1 MKKLLMSLL
10 SIGMLSAVV
19 SCSDD
24 DNDTPTASV
33 IKEDVSKY
41 TSYQDFLDF
50 RAKQTQ
56 ITATQYNHGDC
67 GFDLAIEGDENF
79 DGTKFENFHVSFYT
93 ADHTQLYDESKTG
106 YNGYGIEKN
115 PLNGIATG
123 TYNSPWI
130 QDLPAAVPVDVEV
143 TAYDK
148 DTNTFYQ
155 GTLDNVTYPVN
166 SVVVLKVNLT
176 KKN

>member
-56 ITATQYNHGDC
+56 ITATQYNLADC

-79 DGTKFENFHVSFYT
+79 DGTKLEDFHVSFYT
-93 ADHTQLYDESKTG
+93 ADHTQLYDESQTRYAYDK
-106 YNGYGIEKN
+106 IVIQ
-115 PLNGIATG
+115 PLNGIAIG
-123 TYNSPWI
+123 TYNSPWMGNF
-130 QDLPAAVPVDVEV
+130 PAAVPIDVEV
-143 TAYDK
+143 TVYDK

-166 SVVVLKVNLT
+166 TVVVLKVNLT

>member
-1 MKKLLMSLL
+1 
-10 SIGMLSAVV
+10 MLSAVV

-24 DNDTPTASV
+24 NNDTPTASV

-56 ITATQYNHGDC
+56 ITAVQYSGADC
-67 GFDLAIEGDENF
+67 GFDLAVEGDENF

-93 ADHTQLYDESKTG
+93 ADHTQLYDESKTM
-106 YNGYGIEKN
+106 YIYDKIIKS
-115 PLNGIATG
+115 PLNGATG
-123 TYNSPWI
+123 AYNSSWMRFF
-130 QDLPAAVPVDVEV
+130 PADVPVDVEV

-155 GTLDNVTYPVN
+155 GTLDNVTYHDN